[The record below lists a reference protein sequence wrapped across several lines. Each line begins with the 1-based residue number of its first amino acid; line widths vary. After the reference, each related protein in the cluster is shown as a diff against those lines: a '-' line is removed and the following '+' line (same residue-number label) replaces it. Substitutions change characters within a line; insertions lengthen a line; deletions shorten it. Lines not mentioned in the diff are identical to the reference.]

1 MSAEGREAA
10 FFRTRK
16 LNPDNTLSNLHREF
30 HRVVF
35 DFGYPIRSEET
46 AREVVGS
53 TTVLSDRSYVI
64 MLCTSLTQIELA
76 SSLDVRESLSYML
89 LLL

>member
-16 LNPDNTLSNLHREF
+16 LNPDNTLSNLHR
-30 HRVVF
+30 VIF
-35 DFGYPIRSEET
+35 DFGHPITSEET
-46 AREVVGS
+46 AREVVGT

-76 SSLDVRESLSYML
+76 SSLDVRESLSYIL